1 MDSGI
6 IESYEFAKK
15 TRHSENKGLPQT
27 FQQENLLNP
36 WNLIKLITS
45 KLLNLFHNQILWKDT
60 ITKSW

>member
-15 TRHSENKGLPQT
+15 ARHSENKGLPQT

-36 WNLIKLITS
+36 
-45 KLLNLFHNQILWKDT
+45 
-60 ITKSW
+60 